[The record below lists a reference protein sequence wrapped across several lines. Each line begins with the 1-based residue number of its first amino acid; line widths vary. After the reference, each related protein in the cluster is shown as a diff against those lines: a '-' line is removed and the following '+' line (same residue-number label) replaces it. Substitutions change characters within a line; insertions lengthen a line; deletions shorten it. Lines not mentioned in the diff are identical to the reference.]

1 MITLNEETASLI
13 KEELEHIPDEYQKPF
28 NSKHEG
34 LAVLQEEFEE
44 LKDEIFFGRKKA
56 FAEIENDGVLRDAP
70 ESIPNLADDLWRQNV
85 KNEAVQVAA
94 MAVRII
100 QELT

>member
-1 MITLNEETASLI
+1 MITFSDESFKLI
-13 KEELEHIPDEYQKPF
+13 KAELEHIPAEYQKPF

-56 FAEIENDGVLRDAP
+56 IQEMSLVGVDPSDLHDIAEQNWRAEI
-70 ESIPNLADDLWRQNV
+70 
-85 KNEAVQVAA
+85 KKEAVQVAA

-100 QELT
+100 QELTN